1 MDSNAKRFLKSSAI
15 YFVGNVLTKVIS
27 FFLLPLYT
35 SRIATADMGYY
46 DLTVSYLSILT
57 PVICMEIWSGIL
69 RYLYDYEELRD
80 KYKAVFNGL
89 VIFAASLVLYSG
101 LFIVLGFAADIR
113 SLLLIF
119 LYGLFTMLQ
128 NIYSYV
134 ARGLGYNTTFAVSGI
149 VGSLVNSVSNIIMI
163 LGFGMTLNS
172 LYLAMIFGLAV
183 QIIIMESRIKL
194 IKSLS
199 VKLFDSA
206 LIKSMIRFSLPL
218 CLNSVSFWFLSGY
231 NRVGI
236 SNSLGLDANGLY
248 SVAGKFT
255 YALTLVS
262 ICFNMAWQELVF
274 SKGNESDKSDF
285 YTAASNYYIKFL
297 AVGTI
302 LFLPAI
308 QVVFPFFVAS
318 AYQDAFSFI
327 PLYVLATAVSI
338 FSSFQGNIFSA
349 EKQNGTL
356 MVSTLVAAIVNVV
369 TFHVLAK
376 SIGVQAANVALLA
389 GFTVNVIIR
398 MLLLRKTARI
408 RIDYPFLIGALI
420 LFGVACF
427 VYFTRS
433 TLWNI
438 LFALT
443 VVALCIYLFRDLLG
457 AAWRAMQSKL
467 HRTDT

>member
-1 MDSNAKRFLKSSAI
+1 MDGNAKRFLKSSAI
-15 YFVGNVLTKVIS
+15 YFAGNVLTKVIS

-35 SRIATADMGYY
+35 SRIATGDMGYY
-46 DLTVSYLSILT
+46 DVSVSYLSILT

-69 RYLYDYEELRD
+69 RYIYDYEALRD

-89 VIFAASLVLYSG
+89 VIFGVSLILYTVL
-101 LFIVLGFAADIR
+101 FVILGFVADIQY
-113 SLLLIF
+113 LLFIF

-149 VGSLVNSVSNIIMI
+149 IGSLVNSVSNIIMI
-163 LGFGMTLNS
+163 LGFGMTLDS
-172 LYLAMIFGLAV
+172 LYLAMIIGLAV
-183 QIIIMESRIKL
+183 QILIMESRIKL
-194 IKSLS
+194 IKNMS
-199 VKLFDSA
+199 VKFFESD
-206 LIKSMIRFSLPL
+206 LIKSMVRFSLPL

-236 SNSLGLDANGLY
+236 SNVLGLDANGLY

-308 QVVFPFFVAS
+308 QVVFPFFIAP
-318 AYQDAFSFI
+318 AYQEAFAYV

-349 EKQNGTL
+349 EKHNGVL
-356 MVSTLVAAIVNVV
+356 MVSTLVAAAVNVAL
-369 TFHVLAK
+369 FHLLAK
-376 SIGVQAANVALLA
+376 PLGVQAANIALLA
-389 GFTVNVIIR
+389 GFTVNVVLR
-398 MLLLRKTARI
+398 MLLLRKMARI
-408 RIDYPFLIGALI
+408 RIDYRFLFAAL
-420 LFGVACF
+420 LVFALACY
-427 VYFTRS
+427 VYFTNNV
-433 TLWNI
+433 LWNI
-438 LFALT
+438 LFALVVLGLT
-443 VVALCIYLFRDLLG
+443 VYLFRDLIVSV
-457 AAWRAMQSKL
+457 WRSFKNRRSAQS
-467 HRTDT
+467 